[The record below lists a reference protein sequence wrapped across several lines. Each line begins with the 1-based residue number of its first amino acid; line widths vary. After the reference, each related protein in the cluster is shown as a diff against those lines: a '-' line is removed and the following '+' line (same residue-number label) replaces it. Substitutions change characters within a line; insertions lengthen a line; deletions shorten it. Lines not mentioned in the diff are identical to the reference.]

1 MESDSTV
8 NDPLIKTVVR
18 KSLDIWG
25 APLDQKTDEKA
36 ESTISKYKNYVRRKW
51 IFIAVCIAATFVT
64 LMYALTIGEYPI
76 DMGRCYEIVWER
88 ITGYVPPFNST
99 EALET
104 SIVFDIRLPRIY
116 AGILAGIGLAAAG
129 VAMQSTLMN
138 PLADP
143 YTTGVSSGA
152 GFGATLGIILNI
164 SIFGV
169 SSQYTTIVNAFVFA
183 LIPMA
188 VIVVLSKMKNGS
200 PTTMIMAGIAIMYIF
215 NAFTTLI
222 SLMAEPEKL
231 AELYLWT
238 IGSLSFADSGD
249 IGIMASVVIPGVII
263 LQLLSKKL
271 NILSTGDDTAK
282 SLGVDADRLRR
293 LILVVVALIAAAVV
307 SFTGMIGFVGL
318 VAPHI
323 VRIFVG
329 PDNRF
334 LLPASAAFGALL
346 LVLAD
351 LVGRVIIAPAELQ
364 VGVVTSFLGGP
375 LFLWLIMR
383 KNSHIWG

>member
-231 AELYLWT
+231 AELYRWT
-238 IGSLSFADSGD
+238 VGSLSFADSGD

>member
-1 MESDSTV
+1 MVSDNVTR
-8 NDPLIKTVVR
+8 DPLIKSVVR
-18 KSLDIWG
+18 KSLDIWS
-25 APLDQKTDEKA
+25 APSDAAPDEGTG
-36 ESTISKYKNYVRRKW
+36 EVVGKYKNYVRRKW
-51 IFIAVCIAATFVT
+51 IFIFLCIAATFFV

-76 DMGRCYEIVWER
+76 DMARCYEIVWEK
-88 ITGYVPPFNST
+88 ITGYVPVDAKET
-99 EALET
+99 LEA
-104 SIVFDIRLPRIY
+104 SIIFDIRLPRIY
-116 AGILAGIGLAAAG
+116 AGILAGVGLAAAG

-152 GFGATLGIILNI
+152 SFGATLGIILNI
-164 SIFGV
+164 SLFGV
-169 SSQYTTIVNAFVFA
+169 SSQYTTVVNAFVFA
-183 LIPMA
+183 LIPMF
-188 VIVVLSKMKNGS
+188 VIIMMSKLKNGS

-231 AELYLWT
+231 AQLYRWT
-238 IGSLSFADSGD
+238 VGSLTFAGAED
-249 IGIMASVVIPGVII
+249 IAVMAAFVIPGVII

-293 LILVVVALIAAAVV
+293 FILLIVALIAAAVV

-346 LVLAD
+346 LVIAD
-351 LVGRVIIAPAELQ
+351 VVGRVIIAPAELQ
-364 VGVVTSFLGGP
+364 VGVVTAFLGGP

-383 KNSHIWG
+383 KSSRIWS

>member
-1 MESDSTV
+1 MVSENVSR
-8 NDPLIKTVVR
+8 DPLIKGVVR
-18 KSLDIWG
+18 RSLEIWS
-25 APLDQKTDEKA
+25 APERTERDEGTEKVVG
-36 ESTISKYKNYVRRKW
+36 KYKNYVRRKW
-51 IFIAVCIAATFVT
+51 IFIVVCIAATFFA
-64 LMYALTIGEYPI
+64 LMFALTIGEYPLSI
-76 DMGRCYEIVWER
+76 GRCYEIVWEK
-88 ITGYVPPFNST
+88 ICGYSPTDSK
-99 EALET
+99 ELLET
-104 SIVFDIRLPRIY
+104 SIIFDIRLPRIY
-116 AGILAGIGLAAAG
+116 AGILAGVGLAAAG

-152 GFGATLGIILNI
+152 SFGATLGIILNI
-164 SIFGV
+164 SIFSV
-169 SSQYTTIVNAFVFA
+169 SSQYMTVVNAFFFA
-183 LIPMA
+183 LIPMC
-188 VIVVLSKMKNGS
+188 VIIILSKLKNGS

-231 AELYLWT
+231 AELYRWT
-238 IGSLSFADSGD
+238 AGSLTFADQTD
-249 IGIMASVVIPGVII
+249 IVVMATFVIPGVII
-263 LQLLSKKL
+263 LQILTKKL

-293 LILVVVALIAAAVV
+293 FILLIVALIAAAVV

-346 LVLAD
+346 LVIAD
-351 LVGRVIIAPAELQ
+351 VVGRVIIAPAELQ

-383 KNSHIWG
+383 KSSRIWS